1 MGLKLGQK
9 LIFRPFLGFCRISGR
24 DACRDVK
31 FDVATSIS
39 GQQLVFLLELVGTI
53 TSSF

>member
-24 DACRDVK
+24 DVGRDIKSGRDVK
-31 FDVATSIS
+31 SDVATSIF
-39 GQQLVFLLELVGTI
+39 GQQLVFLL
-53 TSSF
+53 